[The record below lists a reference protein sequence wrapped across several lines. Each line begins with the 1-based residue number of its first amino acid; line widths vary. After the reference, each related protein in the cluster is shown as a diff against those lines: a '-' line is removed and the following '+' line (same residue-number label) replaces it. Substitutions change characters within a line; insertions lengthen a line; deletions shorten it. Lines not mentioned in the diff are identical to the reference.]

1 MDKYLIKVALLHIK
15 GADMDES
22 EILYEMNEQVHFRNI
37 NADVFC
43 LWQTPMNISKVNKGG
58 THLKMALI
66 KCELGKRR
74 NITLFVELKFA
85 RQTFHHSF
93 YSLHSH

>member
-1 MDKYLIKVALLHIK
+1 MWNLKLVDTENRLVDEYLIKVVLLHIK

-22 EILYEMNEQVHFRNI
+22 EILYEMNEQVHFRKS

-43 LWQTPMNISKVNKGG
+43 LWQTPMNIGKANKGG

-66 KCELGKRR
+66 KCELEKRR

-85 RQTFHHSF
+85 W
-93 YSLHSH
+93 

>member
-1 MDKYLIKVALLHIK
+1 
-15 GADMDES
+15 MDES